1 MNLQPIQQLA
11 MIKRKRL
18 MITLGVIF
26 GGLWLALMAYLLV
39 GGRMSKQTAETTPVV
54 VRTAS
59 PTLGSAP
66 SATNTTPRY
75 GMKRLSYQVPAM
87 RLQEPI
93 GTPAAGGAAMHIH
106 TTSSTTM
113 KSVGGG
119 GNGIFSTATNSA
131 GQQKTGPSSALSY
144 TGPIYIP
151 MMNNAVTAVGA
162 SAAEEVVEQKMGIAA
177 RRATMTE
184 DGEYPGGRPDPIP
197 DEEDPVPAGDIAWSL
212 MVILALA
219 YAGTLYYRRRRAY

>member
-11 MIKRKRL
+11 MIKRKHL
-18 MITLGVIF
+18 IITLGVIF

-39 GGRMSKQTAETTPVV
+39 GSRLSKQTAETTPVV

-75 GMKRLSYQVPAM
+75 GMKRLSYQVPTM
-87 RLQEPI
+87 RLQEPT
-93 GTPAAGGAAMHIH
+93 GTPATGGAAMHIH

-119 GNGIFSTATNSA
+119 GNGIATNSSTNSGSRKGISYGGNMVTISAMLPLAAPGA
-131 GQQKTGPSSALSY
+131 GRANDIAQ
-144 TGPIYIP
+144 
-151 MMNNAVTAVGA
+151 VTAGP
-162 SAAEEVVEQKMGIAA
+162 QA
-177 RRATMTE
+177 RPGVRKV
-184 DGEYPGGRPDPIP
+184 DGPPEIPFPDP
-197 DEEDPVPAGDIAWSL
+197 VGDIAWSL